1 MRKIDIFHGYKNMNV
16 STYNT
21 ELKKKRTM
29 NEIEDHVYIYKV
41 RKDSQR

>member
-21 ELKKKRTM
+21 ELKKKTY
-29 NEIEDHVYIYKV
+29 NE
-41 RKDSQR
+41 